1 VITKVI
7 ETWLAP
13 CVSEKPHVQ
22 LNPGGTQRLDP
33 LSEILALMKPEIHGF
48 GGLMV
53 PGDVVIHFPQYQ
65 GITCCAM
72 LVGQCWLII
81 DGVPEPVLLHAG
93 DCFLLPHGRP
103 FRLATDLSLKQS
115 VPATFCIGRS
125 MRCQTPEVAKEAGYI
140 AGGQFALTG
149 DYPETF
155 LHSLPPIIHI
165 HSESGRA
172 AMKWSLERMREEFN
186 DQQPGGSLIVQ
197 QLAYVMLMQVLR
209 LSSTDTAGSGP
220 SWLSGLS
227 DTHMSV
233 VIASMHKNPGYPW
246 TLRSLAERAGM
257 SRSVF
262 AVRFRA
268 TVGSTPMEYLTSWRM
283 LLAADRLKNSSEGL
297 SSIARSLS
305 YKSESAFGKAFRR
318 LMGCSPKQYA
328 RRKTTELE

>member
-1 VITKVI
+1 MV
-7 ETWLAP
+7 
-13 CVSEKPHVQ
+13 
-22 LNPGGTQRLDP
+22 LNPEGMQHLDP
-33 LSEILALMKPEIHGF
+33 LSEILALMKPQIHGY
-48 GGLMV
+48 GGFMV
-53 PGDVVIHFPQYQ
+53 PGNVDTHFPQYQ
-65 GITCCAM
+65 GITCCAI
-72 LVGQCWLII
+72 LVGQCWLVV

-103 FRLATDLSLKQS
+103 FRLATDLPLKKD
-115 VPATFCIGRS
+115 VPAIFCARRS
-125 MRCQTPEVAKEAGYI
+125 MRCKTPEVANEAGYI
-140 AGGQFALTG
+140 AGGQFALAG
-149 DYPETF
+149 GHPETF

-172 AMKWSLERMREEFN
+172 AMKWSLERIREELR
-186 DQQPGGSLIVQ
+186 DQLPGGSLMVQ
-197 QLAYVMLMQVLR
+197 QLTYLMLIQVLR

-246 TLRSLAERAGM
+246 TLRSLAERADM

-262 AVRFRA
+262 AMRFRT
-268 TVGSTPMEYLTSWRM
+268 TVGLTPMEYLTCWRM

-297 SSIARSLS
+297 SAIARSLS

-318 LMGCSPKQYA
+318 LMGCSARQYA
-328 RRKTTELE
+328 RRKIIELD